1 MGNKL
6 FPLPLFIQLLQKNP
20 VCIGY
25 SVATG
30 VVCLIPAIVFYSLW
44 QDLRNEK
51 KFWLWRLKKEEKK
64 EENKKSNLKLPTE
77 AYVTIFE
84 EIERELSKKEKE

>member
-1 MGNKL
+1 MGNKKI
-6 FPLPLFIQLLQKNP
+6 FPLPLFLQLLQKNP

-30 VVCLIPAIVFYSLW
+30 VVFLIPAIVFYYLW
-44 QDLRNEK
+44 SDLKNEK

-64 EENKKSNLKLPTE
+64 NGNLKLPKET
-77 AYVTIFE
+77 YVTIFE
-84 EIERELSKKEKE
+84 EIDKQLKQQQNEER